1 MELQYTYPNTHGRF
15 YKSCAPAPVLAPEL
29 LLYNNTLADEIGL
42 LEDLSDDQ
50 EALAKIFS
58 GNRLLPGTAPV
69 ALAYAGH
76 QFGHFVPRLGDGR
89 AHLLGEYVA
98 TDGRRY
104 DIQLKGSGPT
114 PFSRGGDGRCALGP
128 ALREYL
134 MGESLYYLGV
144 PTTRSIAVV
153 TTGEP
158 VFRDRP
164 MQGAIVTRLAP
175 SHIRIGSF
183 EYCATKGDVT
193 SIKRLADYT
202 IKRHYPE
209 IEGDKPYI
217 QFFESFIE
225 KQINL
230 VTHWLRVGFIHGV
243 MNTDN
248 ILLSGHTID
257 YGPCAMM
264 GAYNP
269 ATSFSSIDHQGRYAF
284 GNQAHISQWNI
295 AQLGMAMLPLF
306 HEDEKKALRILKP
319 IIEGLKERFDN
330 AYWEMMRKKF
340 GFTDGAD
347 HKPFMQKV
355 LATML
360 EKKLD
365 YTTTFRG
372 LRTTLVEED
381 NSNYL
386 EMLGEDFNEW
396 KSLVDVKKA
405 RKVMNRVNPTLIAR
419 NHQIEKIIKE
429 AEEGNMKR
437 AKRFLTALQTPYNK
451 KSSTA
456 FLGTNPEF
464 DESYKTFC
472 GT

>member
-1 MELQYTYPNTHGRF
+1 MDLHYTYPSTLGRF
-15 YKSCAPAPVLAPEL
+15 YKSCSPIPVRAPEL
-29 LLYNNTLADEIGL
+29 LLYNHELADEIGL
-42 LEDLSDDQ
+42 LENLSDDT

-58 GNRLLPGTAPV
+58 GNRLLPETAPR

-76 QFGHFVPRLGDGR
+76 QFGHFVPLLGDGR
-89 AHLLGEYVA
+89 AHLLGEYIA
-98 TDGRRY
+98 TDGKRY

-128 ALREYL
+128 ALREYI
-134 MGESLYYLGV
+134 MGESLYHLGV

-153 TTGEP
+153 ATGEP

-164 MQGAIVTRLAP
+164 LQGAIVTRVAP

-209 IEGDKPYI
+209 IEGDNPYL
-217 QFFESFIE
+217 QLLDKFIE
-225 KQINL
+225 KQITL
-230 VTHWLRVGFIHGV
+230 ITHWLRIGFIHGV

-269 ATSFSSIDHQGRYAF
+269 ASSFSSIDQNGRYAF
-284 GNQAHISQWNI
+284 NNQSIIAQWNI
-295 AQLGMAMLPLF
+295 AQFGMTILPIL
-306 HEDEKKALRILKP
+306 HDDEKKALQILKP
-319 IIEGLKERFDN
+319 IIEGLQERFDN
-330 AYWEMMRKKF
+330 AYWIMMAKKF
-340 GFTDGAD
+340 GFAPKED
-347 HKPFMQKV
+347 HKALMKRM
-355 LATML
+355 LATMQ

-365 YTTTFRG
+365 YTDTFRA
-372 LRTTLVEED
+372 LRSSLIEE
-381 NSNYL
+381 NLQIL
-386 EMLGEDFNEW
+386 EPFGDDYFSW
-396 KSLVDVKKA
+396 RGVVAAKQG
-405 RKVMNRVNPTLIAR
+405 RKIMAKVNPVLIVR

-429 AEEGNMKR
+429 AEAGNFKR
-437 AKRFLTALQTPYNK
+437 AKRLLVALKTPYNK
-451 KSSTA
+451 KSSVS

-464 DESYKTFC
+464 DSSYKTFC